1 MIQRD
6 YLIAGAG
13 LGAASVCEAIRSID
27 TKGSIT
33 LVGAESQLP
42 YDRPPLSKKFLQQ
55 KKEPPHPLIHSED
68 WYKTNKIERRLDTL
82 VRAFNIDRH
91 LAVLNDGQCI
101 QFRKACLATG
111 SRARIPAIAGARL
124 GNVFYLRNLRDALAI
139 REVAATEKSI
149 VIIGGGFIAIEA
161 AASLQQFGL
170 KVTLMNRNT
179 HIWEK
184 RVDSA
189 TAEWLTKYMES
200 KGVSL
205 MMREDLKGF
214 EGKTVM
220 KNVATKSGQRF
231 SVGMALVAVGAEP
244 NIELVRNTPLYS
256 PAGTPVNE
264 YLETDEKGIFAVGD
278 IALYPDKIF
287 GGARRTEHWDNA
299 KRMGQIAGMNMTG
312 RKRQR
317 FDYLP
322 YFFSDVFD
330 LSFEFYGDF
339 SRKPTM
345 VNIEGDHDKQSFV
358 ARYSEGG
365 KLRGVLLC
373 NQDQGVGEAVA
384 KEIRDSRK

>member
-13 LGAASVCEAIRSID
+13 LGAASVCEAIRSYD
-27 TKGSIT
+27 KKGTIT
-33 LVGAESQLP
+33 LVGAESHLP
-42 YDRPPLSKKFLQQ
+42 YDRPPLSKIFLSQ
-55 KKEPPHPLIHSED
+55 KKEPPQPLVHPKE
-68 WYKTNKIERRLDTL
+68 WYTQNKIELRLNTI

-91 LAVLNDGQCI
+91 LAVLNDGQTI

-111 SRARIPAIAGARL
+111 SRPRIPAVAGARL
-124 GNVFYLRNLRDALAI
+124 GNVFYLRTLRDAEAI
-139 REVAATEKSI
+139 REVAETEKSI
-149 VIIGGGFIAIEA
+149 VIIGGGFIAVEA
-161 AASLQQFGL
+161 AASLKQSGL

-184 RVDSA
+184 RVDPV
-189 TAEWLTKYMES
+189 TAEWLTEYLGS
-200 KGVSL
+200 KGVTL

-231 SVGMALVAVGAEP
+231 SAGMALVAVGAEP
-244 NIELVRNTPLYS
+244 NIELVRNTPLHS

-278 IALYPDKIF
+278 IALYPDKVF

-299 KRMGQIAGMNMTG
+299 KQQGLIAGMNMTG
-312 RKRQR
+312 KKHQR
-317 FDYLP
+317 FDYVP

-345 VNIEGDHDKQSFV
+345 ANIEGDHKKRKFI

-373 NQDQGVGEAVA
+373 NQDPEVGEAVK